1 MIPMRESPPTRPC
14 STPTS
19 KNREPRTEA
28 STRPHPSSSTPFKH
42 FLPSTLCW

>member
-28 STRPHPSSSTPFKH
+28 RMRPQPSSSPFKH
-42 FLPSTLCW
+42 VHPSTLC